1 MHGKNTFE
9 ASFFLKRLLSF
20 KTQFKIEFLLLAL
33 NYISAWITSNSVAF
47 MQNSWHKFAQLLYSY
62 MLASAKIGDQKL
74 YIDFEI
80 QKDLQGVAIKTFQ

>member
-47 MQNSWHKFAQLLYSY
+47 MQNS
-62 MLASAKIGDQKL
+62 
-74 YIDFEI
+74 
-80 QKDLQGVAIKTFQ
+80 